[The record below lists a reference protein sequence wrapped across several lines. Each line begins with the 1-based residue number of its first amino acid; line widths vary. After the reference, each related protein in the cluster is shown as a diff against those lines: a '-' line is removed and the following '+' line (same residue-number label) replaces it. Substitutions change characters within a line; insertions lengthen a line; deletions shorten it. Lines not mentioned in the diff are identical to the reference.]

1 MTFWLAIFYPLG
13 YLKANKKRC
22 KEEFFVFSM
31 VWSRH
36 QQKLNT
42 IEPDPKE
49 IRILFQKFHK
59 NKLHVFLSVLQD

>member
-42 IEPDPKE
+42 IELDPK
-49 IRILFQKFHK
+49 
-59 NKLHVFLSVLQD
+59 